1 MLSTNFLLVRSA
13 PLNKAEKKSLFMI
26 FSSTYLDMYDMA
38 LFVGYSIYLSA
49 VLLPPLKLFQALLAF
64 SSILFT
70 VQLSKIFGIIV
81 SATDEKTAEKIIR
94 KIEDELQ

>member
-1 MLSTNFLLVRSA
+1 MSKICPVGIMLSTNFLLVRSA
-13 PLNKAEKKSLFMI
+13 LLNKAEKKSLFMI

-49 VLLPPLKLFQALLAF
+49 VLLPPLKLFKLLAF

-70 VQLSKIFGIIV
+70 VQLSKKYLNYFI
-81 SATDEKTAEKIIR
+81 
-94 KIEDELQ
+94 